1 LRSWPLLPLSA
12 ALVAAVISTAAS
24 AQPAPTSNYTSF
36 EAAPAKPVQLGYR
49 TRVDIGVYPWS
60 SVGKIYNSTGGACTG
75 SLIGKNKVLTAAHC
89 MFNARTRHFIRPERI
104 HFLLGYE
111 GGRYRS
117 HFIVAHYEIGPGYD
131 AAAVTKVQASDW
143 AVLTIPTSGDDKIQ
157 PIYLANDPVLKNA
170 PVMLPGFAQDHA
182 FAMTVDTHCHVVGTY
197 EGGSLMLSD
206 CVALHGDSGAPII
219 ATDGTGNFH
228 VVGVQSAIVRIGGIY
243 KSIAVASTSPG
254 LLDAVDR
261 R

>member
-1 LRSWPLLPLSA
+1 LEKYTTARA
-12 ALVAAVISTAAS
+12 ALAQEAWLARIKCSPPLIAFST
-24 AQPAPTSNYTSF
+24 P
-36 EAAPAKPVQLGYR
+36 
-49 TRVDIGVYPWS
+49 
-60 SVGKIYNSTGGACTG
+60 
-75 SLIGKNKVLTAAHC
+75 
-89 MFNARTRHFIRPERI
+89 RTRHFIRPERI

-131 AAAVTKVQASDW
+131 AAVVTKAQASDW

-182 FAMTVDTHCHVVGTY
+182 FAMDCGHALSRCRGRMKVAH
-197 EGGSLMLSD
+197 SMLND

-219 ATDGTGNFH
+219 VADGTGNFH
-228 VVGVQSAIVRIGGIY
+228 VVGVQTAIVRIGGVS

-254 LLDAVDR
+254 LRDAVDR